1 MTRRKLED
9 LNVLD
14 NFLFQQLVSRGKDG
28 EDFCRRLLEPIL
40 GKKIG
45 RVRIAPQKP
54 IAGLDTDLHGIR
66 LDAYVE
72 VSEPDIDM
80 EVDSEIYDIEPN
92 QTVERDR
99 LPKRTRFYQGLID
112 ARLLEGGWD
121 YRKLKRVVI
130 IMILPYDPFGKNRMV
145 YTIKNQCV
153 EDTSVEY
160 EDGALKIFL
169 NTKGIAGNASQE
181 LQKML
186 KYIESSVAEN
196 VTNENIQAIHNY
208 VKEVKKDKEVEVQ
221 YMKSWEVEQLIREEA
236 QAEGLA
242 KGHAEGRAE
251 GRAEGH
257 IELRNYV
264 LLVRSGAKTVN
275 QLREEGLDEEMLK
288 MIEELV

>member
-1 MTRRKLED
+1 MVRRKLEE
-9 LNVLD
+9 LNVMD
-14 NFLFQQLVSRGKDG
+14 NFLFQQLVSRGEEG

-45 RVRIAPQKP
+45 KIKIAPQKP
-54 IAGLDTDLHGIR
+54 FAGLDTDLHGIR

-72 VSEPDIDM
+72 VAEPDIDM
-80 EVDSEIYDIEPN
+80 EIDSEIYDIEPN
-92 QTVERDR
+92 QTVERER

-121 YRKLKRVVI
+121 YRQLKKVVI

-145 YTIKNQCV
+145 YTVKNQCV
-153 EDTSVEY
+153 EDSTVEY
-160 EDGALKIFL
+160 EDGAIKIFL
-169 NTKGIAGNASQE
+169 NTKGNALNTSQE

-196 VTNENIQAIHNY
+196 VTDENIQAIHNY

-236 QAEGLA
+236 QAE
-242 KGHAEGRAE
+242 
-251 GRAEGH
+251 
-257 IELRNYV
+257 
-264 LLVRSGAKTVN
+264 
-275 QLREEGLDEEMLK
+275 
-288 MIEELV
+288 